1 MTKTKVVFRKL
12 LEDNSII
19 AVFPE
24 QHWNAYGDLAS
35 YQHTGQHGA
44 ANVDW
49 LRKQTR
55 LATPEEYK
63 KIVWGTG
70 GHWLQPYSS
79 QVHDRPTLTPTLPTC
94 QLTYRQKA
102 WQSSWQVDRKQV
114 WHGYWPS
121 KSTNQ
126 LKAIQIWHSHST
138 QHTIHCN

>member
-44 ANVDW
+44 ASVDW

-63 KIVWGTG
+63 ELFEELEGIGYSLIVVKCMTG
-70 GHWLQPYSS
+70 RH
-79 QVHDRPTLTPTLPTC
+79 
-94 QLTYRQKA
+94 
-102 WQSSWQVDRKQV
+102 
-114 WHGYWPS
+114 
-121 KSTNQ
+121 
-126 LKAIQIWHSHST
+126 
-138 QHTIHCN
+138 